1 MHTGPTGRESR
12 NMNLSTPVEMSA
24 LQLVDIVD
32 LKWMLAGEGLHV
44 HVERLQSDPG
54 YAQQCLLAAERSCNP
69 TLRQVA
75 TRMRARLQQC
85 GAG

>member
-1 MHTGPTGRESR
+1 
-12 NMNLSTPVEMSA
+12 MNLSSPLEMSA

-44 HVERLQSDPG
+44 HVEKLQADPG
-54 YAQQCLLAAERSCNP
+54 YARECLLAAERSGNP

-75 TRMRARLQQC
+75 ASMRARLDRC

>member
-1 MHTGPTGRESR
+1 
-12 NMNLSTPVEMSA
+12 MNLSSPLEMSA

-44 HVERLQSDPG
+44 HVEKLQSDPG
-54 YAQQCLLAAERSCNP
+54 YAQQCLLAAERSGNP

-75 TRMRARLQQC
+75 ARMRARLEQC
-85 GAG
+85 AAD